1 MKICF
6 LAHNIKRNNGGGV
19 LVSHVI
25 EGIRQEFS
33 AEIVAFTT
41 EGGSGVSYEMPILYP
56 QKLSLLW
63 KFFYIRNI
71 FKNCDA
77 IHAFDIYPYG
87 VIAVLYS
94 LGLRKKILI
103 TAVGS
108 GSIIPLYSA
117 LLSFVVKFC
126 YRRVSYVV
134 AISGYTKKE
143 ILRKMPR
150 LAVQVI
156 NPGIDLAEFE
166 SAKTVSLPE
175 YVRAY
180 QPYIVSVGALRWRK
194 GFKQSIRAFAEVSR
208 RFPELR
214 YIIVGKKYT
223 DIYIQ
228 RLRDII
234 AELHLEKKI
243 VLLEN
248 VENRGEVLQYY
259 RGAELFCLLSQNT
272 GHDVEGFGIVFLEAA
287 TFGLPVVGSRD
298 TGVEDAMQSGKNGFL
313 VDSRDSYEFAQ
324 AIIRILENKELK
336 KRMSEES
343 LQFARESTWGVRLA
357 EYAALYSEVLKNLP
371 NGGDLKRSL

>member
-6 LAHNIKRNNGGGV
+6 LAHNIKKNNGGGV
-19 LVSHVI
+19 LASHII

-33 AEIVAFTT
+33 AEIVALTT
-41 EGGSGVSYEMPILYP
+41 EGGSGFSYEMPILYP
-56 QKLSLLW
+56 QKFKLLQI
-63 KFFYIRNI
+63 FFYIRSI
-71 FKNCDA
+71 LKNCDV

-87 VIAVLYS
+87 VIAVLFS
-94 LGLRKKILI
+94 FGLGKKILI

-108 GSIIPLYSA
+108 GSIIPLYSWP
-117 LLSFVVKFC
+117 LSSLVKFC

-134 AISGYTKKE
+134 AISAYTKKE
-143 ILRKMPR
+143 ILLLIPR

-166 SAKTVSLPE
+166 SARLKPLPE

-194 GFKQSIRAFAEVSR
+194 GFKQSIRAFVEVSR

-223 DIYIQ
+223 DIYVQ

-248 VENRGEVLQYY
+248 VEDRGEVLQYY

-287 TFGLPVVGSRD
+287 AFGLPVVGSRD
-298 TGVEDAMQSGKNGFL
+298 TGVEDAMQKDKNGFL
-313 VDSRDSYEFAQ
+313 VDSQNPHEFAQ
-324 AIIRILENKELK
+324 AIIRILEHKELK
-336 KRMSEES
+336 KKMSEES
-343 LQFARESTWGVRLA
+343 LKFARASSWDARLA
-357 EYAALYSEVLKNLP
+357 QYALLYKELFRAIL
-371 NGGDLKRSL
+371 